1 MTQGVV
7 KTQGTR
13 LFFASPDAAS
23 SSDPDG
29 VVIYKLSCP
38 TGISGIGGA
47 RAQIDKT
54 CLDSIEMEKE
64 GGMLDPTEVSV
75 PFNFIPASGS
85 QQALQELRES
95 GTTCSWMVVFSDQ
108 TGSPTTV
115 DSDARLVSPGA
126 TTAEFLGYVADVTFD
141 VTTNEIVRGTLT
153 IQRSGPVAWDFP
165 AATQD

>member
-1 MTQGVV
+1 MTQGVI

-38 TGISGIGGA
+38 TGINGLGGA
-47 RAQIDKT
+47 RGQIDTT

-64 GGMLDPTEVSV
+64 GGMLDPTELSI
-75 PFNFIPASGS
+75 PFNFIPTSAA
-85 QQALQELRES
+85 QQALQDLRES
-95 GTTCSWMVVFSDQ
+95 GTKCSWMIVFSDQ
-108 TGSPTTV
+108 TGSPTSV
-115 DSDARLVSPGA
+115 DSDARLVSPGS

-141 VTTNEIVRGTLT
+141 IATNEIVRGTLT
-153 IQRSGPVAWDFP
+153 VQRSGPVAWDFP
-165 AATQD
+165 TATQD